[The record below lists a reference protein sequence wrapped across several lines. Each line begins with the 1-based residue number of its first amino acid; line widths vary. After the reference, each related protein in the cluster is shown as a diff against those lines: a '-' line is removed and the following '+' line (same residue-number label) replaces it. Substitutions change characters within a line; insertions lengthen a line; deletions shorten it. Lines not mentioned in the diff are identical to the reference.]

1 MSYKGNQIT
10 WGRLAQSLKATI
22 TNALNAITNHES
34 VKASS
39 TTLGHI
45 KADGTTI
52 TVDPVTGI
60 ASAKAGDKDIY
71 VQAISTNGSDYDVT
85 IEGVTELVDG
95 LTFTVK
101 PNMTNTDWVYLNVN
115 GLGKQYIT
123 HAAQGLIHVGLFQ
136 KDSPYTVRY
145 NGKYFVM
152 QTGYF
157 GLVDSLDS
165 TSKHFAASAYAVKQV
180 NDKFK
185 IERINAVLGKGWIT
199 SPIPEAH
206 PLTYFKDAFGVVH
219 MYGNVKKMENLSLV
233 TTMPEGFRPTRTMEF
248 MAQHGASQFKPLFIF
263 ADGRVES
270 YYNDVD
276 TNIIVN
282 VSYPTT

>member
-34 VKASS
+34 IKASS

-71 VQAISTNGSDYDVT
+71 VPAISSDGVT
-85 IEGVTELVDG
+85 YNVAIEGVTELVDG

-101 PNMTNTDWVYLNVN
+101 PNMTNTDFVYLNVN
-115 GLGKQYIT
+115 GLGAKYIT
-123 HAAQGLIHVGLFQ
+123 HAAEGLLYVDMFR
-136 KDSPYTVRY
+136 KEAPYTVRY
-145 NGKYFVM
+145 NGKFFVI

-157 GLVDSLDS
+157 GLQDSYNS
-165 TSKHFAASAYAVKQV
+165 TARNYAASAYAVKQV

-248 MAQHGASQFKPLFIF
+248 MAQYGASQFKPLFIF
-263 ADGRVES
+263 ADGRIES

-282 VSYPTT
+282 ISYPTT